1 MAAADVD
8 PPSRATL
15 AEKANLGTRLPLHAH
30 ARERLAIP
38 AGFEPA
44 THGVEIFR
52 TISNINSLR
61 APCTIRVSSSAK
73 QPGLYA
79 FSGPLVGVGICEK
92 VPVHVK
98 GDLNRTV
105 AHELLNLFR
114 VKALASALNA
124 LLCIIPV
131 AMTEADAER
140 FRQEAEECRRF
151 AERSASQLDKELGY
165 GSPPT
170 GSS

>member
-1 MAAADVD
+1 MLIRPAG
-8 PPSRATL
+8 L
-15 AEKANLGTRLPLHAH
+15 RLLKKQTWGPGYHCMH
-30 ARERLAIP
+30 MQERRLAIP

-44 THGVEIFR
+44 IHGVEIFR